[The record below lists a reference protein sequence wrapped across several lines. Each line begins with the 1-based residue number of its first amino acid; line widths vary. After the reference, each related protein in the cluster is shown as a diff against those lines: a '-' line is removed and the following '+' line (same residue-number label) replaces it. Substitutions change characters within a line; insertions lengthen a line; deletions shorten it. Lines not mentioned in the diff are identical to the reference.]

1 MTYTYDDVIKEDNP
15 NLREKSKELSLPL
28 GKEDI
33 DILLKMNQYLAY
45 GYDEEKAKEWNIR
58 PGVGL
63 SAVQINELKRMFVI
77 MAYDEEDNFHHYG
90 VINPKIISHSEQLTF
105 LSGGEGCLSVDREIS
120 GFVHRAKRIT
130 ASCYLFDFDTHEVK
144 KTTLRLKDYIAVVFQ
159 HEYDHLNGILFID
172 RINKAN
178 PFFVPENASP
188 VVFGDSDS

>member
-1 MTYTYDDVIKEDNP
+1 MTYTYDDIIKEDNP
-15 NLREKSKELSLPL
+15 NLREKSKAVTLPL
-28 GKEDI
+28 SKENI
-33 DILLKMNQYLAY
+33 DILLKMSKYLEY
-45 GYDEEKAKEWNIR
+45 GYDVEKSEKYNIK

-77 MAYDEEDNFHHYG
+77 MTYDEDDNFHHYG

-105 LSGGEGCLSVDREIS
+105 LSKGEGCLSVNRDIS

-130 ASCYLFDFDTHEVK
+130 ASCYLFNFDTHEVK
-144 KTTLRLKDYIAVVFQ
+144 KTTLRLKNYLAVIFQ

-178 PFFVPENASP
+178 PFFIPNNAKP
-188 VVFGDSDS
+188 VIFNYSDS